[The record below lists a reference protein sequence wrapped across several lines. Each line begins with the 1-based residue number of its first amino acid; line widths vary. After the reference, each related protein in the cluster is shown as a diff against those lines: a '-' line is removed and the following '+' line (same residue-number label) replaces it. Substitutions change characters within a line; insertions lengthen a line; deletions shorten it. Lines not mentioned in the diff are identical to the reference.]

1 MSERKQAITMV
12 WNEFMRA
19 FMPKLDKLPT
29 PAEKVVCAR
38 LLKATLEDYIEK
50 NS

>member
-12 WNEFMRA
+12 WNEFIKV
-19 FMPKLDKLPT
+19 FMPKLDRLSA

-38 LLKATLEDYIEK
+38 LLKATLEDFIEK